1 MKNLYP
7 LLSYKSKLLGFL
19 SIAVGFILIGYS
31 IIFKKI
37 NEDIV
42 IWLVCFGLFCLGY
55 RKEREEIDE
64 EDGNNKYMLIRYH
77 AFRITF
83 GLTTVVILI
92 CSSSFIF
99 DRAPINISCLYAL
112 LFFSLSYNII
122 YFLIKKRDL
131 KNLRKK

>member
-7 LLSYKSKLLGFL
+7 LLSYKSKILGFL
-19 SIAVGFILIGYS
+19 SIALGFILIGYS
-31 IIFKKI
+31 IIIKKI

-55 RKEREEIDE
+55 RKERDE
-64 EDGNNKYMLIRYH
+64 TGQEDENNKYMLFRYH

-99 DRAPINISCLYAL
+99 NRDPINISCLYAL

-122 YFLIKKRDL
+122 YFFVKKRAL